1 MYQRP
6 GAHPERPPAAEFL
19 GISRSLAYQLF
30 RQKDFPT
37 IPVSRRKLVRRE
49 ALLAWLDAHPQER
62 EEVVR
67 EEVVR
72 EEVVRDE
79 NETA

>member
-1 MYQRP
+1 MCTSTNGLALILSAPQV
-6 GAHPERPPAAEFL
+6 AEFL

-37 IPVSRRKLVRRE
+37 IQVGRRKLVRRE
-49 ALLAWLDAHPQER
+49 ALLAWLDAHTQGH
-62 EEVVR
+62 EEVVSN
-67 EEVVR
+67 
-72 EEVVRDE
+72 E

>member
-1 MYQRP
+1 MCTSTNDL
-6 GAHPERPPAAEFL
+6 ALILSAPPQVAEFL

-37 IPVSRRKLVRRE
+37 ILIGRRKLVRRE
-49 ALLAWLDAHPQER
+49 ALLAWLDAHTQRR
-62 EEVVR
+62 EEVTS
-67 EEVVR
+67 
-72 EEVVRDE
+72 DA

>member
-1 MYQRP
+1 MCTSTNYLALILSAPQV
-6 GAHPERPPAAEFL
+6 AEFL

-37 IPVSRRKLVRRE
+37 IQVGRRKLVRRE
-49 ALLAWLDAHPQER
+49 ALLAWLDAHTQGH
-62 EEVVR
+62 EEVVSN
-67 EEVVR
+67 
-72 EEVVRDE
+72 E

>member
-1 MYQRP
+1 MCTSTNDLPLILSAPQV
-6 GAHPERPPAAEFL
+6 AEFL

-37 IPVSRRKLVRRE
+37 IQVGRRKLVRRE
-49 ALLAWLDAHPQER
+49 ALLAWLDAHTQGH
-62 EEVVR
+62 EEVVSN
-67 EEVVR
+67 
-72 EEVVRDE
+72 E

>member
-1 MYQRP
+1 MCTSTNDLALILSAPQV
-6 GAHPERPPAAEFL
+6 AEFL

-37 IPVSRRKLVRRE
+37 IQIGRRKLVRRE
-49 ALLAWLDAHPQER
+49 ALLAWLDAHTQGR
-62 EEVVR
+62 EEVVSN
-67 EEVVR
+67 
-72 EEVVRDE
+72 E

>member
-1 MYQRP
+1 MCTSTNDL
-6 GAHPERPPAAEFL
+6 ALILSAPPAAEFL

-37 IPVSRRKLVRRE
+37 IQIGHRKLVRRE
-49 ALLAWLDAHPQER
+49 ALLAWLDAHTQGH
-62 EEVVR
+62 EEVTS
-67 EEVVR
+67 
-72 EEVVRDE
+72 DA

>member
-1 MYQRP
+1 MCTSTNDLALILSAPQV
-6 GAHPERPPAAEFL
+6 AEFL

-37 IPVSRRKLVRRE
+37 ILIGRRKLVRRE
-49 ALLAWLDAHPQER
+49 ALLARLDAHTQRR
-62 EEVVR
+62 EEVTS
-67 EEVVR
+67 
-72 EEVVRDE
+72 DA